1 MLKFIPLTRK
11 AETYTMAAKKKPVP
25 KKLKAKQKKEP
36 FEGFKESHKAGFDVT
51 AYVARIKDLGQQH
64 VLMHRISE
72 ETECPIYKFPDQD
85 LLTIPILEEIL
96 EALDGN

>member
-1 MLKFIPLTRK
+1 MLKYTRWIRK
-11 AETYTMAAKKKPVP
+11 VTTTTMAAKKKPVP
-25 KKLKAKQKKEP
+25 VPKKLKAKPKKES
-36 FEGFKESHKAGFDVT
+36 FTEAERAGFDVA
-51 AYVARIKDLGQQH
+51 AYIARVKDLGQQH

-72 ETECPIYKFPDQD
+72 ETECPIYKLPDQD